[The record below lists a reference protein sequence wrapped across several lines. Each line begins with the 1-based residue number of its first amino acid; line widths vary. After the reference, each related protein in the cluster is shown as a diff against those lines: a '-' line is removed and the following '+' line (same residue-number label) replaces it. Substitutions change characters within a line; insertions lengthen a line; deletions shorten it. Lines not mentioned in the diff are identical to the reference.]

1 MLSVRL
7 LIRSVSHNLFES
19 SWTLDYFVFFFV
31 RCPTGAYT
39 TGCCCW
45 WWWWSLPN
53 IQPNVSCS
61 ITANYSF
68 RWAQLFTMSQPY
80 IPLSQIFWSW
90 TTRKQRERDKK
101 KTPTKLYIHY
111 GACNFRLLRQLVR
124 LFKLRIC
131 EMQWRVHFFFTSV
144 ISDFEMDFKVFE
156 TFSLNYSHLL
166 GTFPFS
172 WSSSGSQASI
182 CSPYLSFKW
191 VITE

>member
-19 SWTLDYFVFFFV
+19 SWTLDYYFFFV

-53 IQPNVSCS
+53 IQPNVSFS

-90 TTRKQRERDKK
+90 TTRKQRERQKNTDK
-101 KTPTKLYIHY
+101 TLHTLRSMQFSFASP
-111 GACNFRLLRQLVR
+111 ACSAVQVKNLWNAMARA
-124 LFKLRIC
+124 
-131 EMQWRVHFFFTSV
+131 FFFH
-144 ISDFEMDFKVFE
+144 
-156 TFSLNYSHLL
+156 LSHLWL
-166 GTFPFS
+166 WNGF
-172 WSSSGSQASI
+172 
-182 CSPYLSFKW
+182 
-191 VITE
+191 